1 MSTSPSGPP
10 ARGNRISVEMLLG
23 VSASFLSL
31 CALVVSLLQTRIAR
45 EQQYAAVWPYLALGS
60 GRVDDKFTFYLEN
73 KGVGPAVVRSV
84 ELKHHGQTVPSYV
97 SVFNA
102 ALERFT
108 GPRFYVL
115 VRPGS
120 VLKPGEE
127 LRLFEIDKDPAN
139 AERLGALVA
148 DPGFAF
154 RIVYADVYGNCW
166 ATTTAAVEP
175 AACSR

>member
-1 MSTSPSGPP
+1 MSTSLSGAPE
-10 ARGNRISVEMLLG
+10 RGTRVSVEMLLG

-31 CALVVSLLQTRIAR
+31 CALVVALLQTRIAR
-45 EQQYAAVWPYLALGS
+45 EQQYAAVWPYLEIGS
-60 GRVDDKFTFYLEN
+60 GRIDGKFTLQLEN
-73 KGVGPAVVRSV
+73 KGVGPAVVKSV
-84 ELKHHGQTVPSYV
+84 ELKHRGQVAPSYV

-108 GPRFYVL
+108 GPRFYAI

-127 LRLFEIDKDPAN
+127 LLLFEIDKDPVN
-139 AERLGALVA
+139 AARLDALVA
-148 DPGFAF
+148 DPGFAL

-166 ATTTAAVEP
+166 VTTTAAVEP
-175 AACSR
+175 AACPR